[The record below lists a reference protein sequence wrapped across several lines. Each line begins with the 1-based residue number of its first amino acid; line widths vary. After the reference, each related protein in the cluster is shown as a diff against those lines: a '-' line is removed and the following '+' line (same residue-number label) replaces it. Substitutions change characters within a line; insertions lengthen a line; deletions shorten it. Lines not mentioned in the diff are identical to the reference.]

1 MQRRQPTRWVT
12 ARLAYL
18 LINRFLLMTTQAMI
32 GGGNGMCTGSEPAA
46 LPHYGATANTTMRR
60 PEWEFLMMT

>member
-1 MQRRQPTRWVT
+1 M
-12 ARLAYL
+12 AYL